1 MLRQSQW
8 VWLVA
13 GLIAVTLLPALAGEG
28 CGADARK
35 AAPSG
40 PDVSF
45 DLRPGGAAA
54 KRPAVVV
61 LGGARLMTVAALG
74 KPGTEYAVQLGYDGT
89 VVRQAP
95 LRLNEEGFGD
105 CSLAAP
111 DVRVRAEC
119 ELAVVGTRGTIR
131 QRPVVVLPSV
141 TLAAR
146 ARLIEDER
154 LGVIDGRGR
163 LQAAFKAERAP
174 VEDLSTRLL
183 QDGFDGGLIFVAGI
197 TNSDVLT
204 DTCRRLEG
212 RIEEGMTVVLV
223 NPPAGWQRWNA
234 SVRKLAAVVEAPVM
248 FSKDFGKLIHGTDLG
263 TGPWALAL
271 EICGWPAGGDPGQ
284 AGSAGAAGEWKP
296 LAWIEGA
303 AKAGPDKSRRPVH
316 ALVAARRVGKGLAV
330 VVLMQ
335 TMESPATDA
344 RGRGVLDEIVV
355 WLLKRPAEAGKS
367 E

>member
-8 VWLVA
+8 AWLIV
-13 GLIAVTLLPALAGEG
+13 GLMILAPLSATAGEG
-28 CGADARK
+28 RGADARK

-54 KRPAVVV
+54 RRPAVVV
-61 LGGARLMTVAALG
+61 LGGARVTVAALG

-95 LRLNEEGFGD
+95 LRLNEKGFGD

-119 ELAVVGTRGTIR
+119 ELAVVGKRGAIR
-131 QRPVVVLPSV
+131 QSPVVVLPAAA
-141 TLAAR
+141 LASR
-146 ARLIEDER
+146 ARLIGARR
-154 LGVIDGRGR
+154 LGVIDGSGR
-163 LQAAFKAERAP
+163 LQVAFEAEKAP
-174 VEDLSTRLL
+174 VEDLSTQLL
-183 QDGFDGGLIFVAGI
+183 RDTFDGGVIFVAGI
-197 TNSDVLT
+197 TDADVLT

-212 RIEEGMTVVLV
+212 RIEEGMTVVVV
-223 NPPAGWQRWNA
+223 NPPEGWQRWNA
-234 SVRKLAAVVEAPVM
+234 SVRKVAAVVEAPVM
-248 FSKDFGKLIHGTDLG
+248 FSKDFGEFIHGTDVG

-271 EICGWPAGGDPGQ
+271 ETRGRPAAGGPDQ
-284 AGSAGAAGEWKP
+284 VGSAGAAGGWKP
-296 LAWIEGA
+296 LAWVEGV
-303 AKAGPDKSRRPVH
+303 AKRRLDEGRRPAH

-330 VVLMQ
+330 VVLLQ

-344 RGRGVLDEIVV
+344 RGRGMLDEIVV

-367 E
+367 K